1 MVNFL
6 KAPMMHEKKA
16 LPIGKA
22 LDPRGEDV

>member
-1 MVNFL
+1 GMVDFL

-22 LDPRGEDV
+22 SGTSG